1 MSWERVT
8 DEKRLTEWERSGGNA
23 TIRLRERPDGR
34 YTVRFDR
41 LHQAPG
47 GKEYRHKTVATREAA
62 TTLAE
67 EWQAPFDNAD

>member
-23 TIRLRERPDGR
+23 TIRLRERPDGK

-47 GKEYRHKTVATREAA
+47 GKKYRRETVATREAA
-62 TTLAE
+62 TALAA
-67 EWQAPFDNAD
+67 EWQTTFDGAD